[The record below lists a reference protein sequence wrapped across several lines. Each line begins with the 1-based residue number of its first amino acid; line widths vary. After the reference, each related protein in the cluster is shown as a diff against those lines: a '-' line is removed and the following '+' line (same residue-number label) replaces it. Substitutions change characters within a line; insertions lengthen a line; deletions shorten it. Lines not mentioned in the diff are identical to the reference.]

1 MPASGYRNNNDGSLN
16 NVGNNGNYW
25 SASPKSNNAYNL
37 NFNNNGNV
45 NPSNNNNRANG
56 YSVRC
61 LQASVR
67 VRSTDG
73 PFHCVFLR
81 PEE

>member
-1 MPASGYRNNNDGSLN
+1 MTPASGYRNNNDGDLN

-25 SASPKSNNAYNL
+25 SVTPNGNNAYNL

-56 YSVRC
+56 QSVRC
-61 LQASVR
+61 LQESAT
-67 VRSTDG
+67 RSAADG
-73 PFHCVFLR
+73 FVHCIFLC
-81 PEE
+81 P